1 MFSRVEIEKDEV
13 ELKIKVEKD
22 GVELEVEK
30 KMGVELEVWRCC
42 GGGEKERS
50 NLTLYLIHG
59 NAVRKHGF
67 AGKNSLNW
75 KGPI

>member
-30 KMGVELEVWRCC
+30 KMGVELEV
-42 GGGEKERS
+42 
-50 NLTLYLIHG
+50 
-59 NAVRKHGF
+59 
-67 AGKNSLNW
+67 
-75 KGPI
+75 